1 MGATG
6 GQATCK
12 AIGVFA
18 VHIFPDTTG
27 ARRRSFPL
35 PYYIVPSGGQKRVF
49 GETLKGAFW
58 DL

>member
-49 GETLKGAFW
+49 GETLKGAF
-58 DL
+58 